1 MCLTYQAALRG
12 CRCAAVVRTCRLQ
25 VSCTVSC
32 SVPSQC
38 LADIVEP
45 AFCLF
50 SCKCRWSCSA
60 FDACS
65 VAVPVASV
73 VFVVVDAGIGAA
85 VAVTLVLFLGLGM
98 FLSASLAR

>member
-1 MCLTYQAALRG
+1 MSLLFAYSHVNVVGLAL
-12 CRCAAVVRTCRLQ
+12 
-25 VSCTVSC
+25 
-32 SVPSQC
+32 
-38 LADIVEP
+38 
-45 AFCLF
+45 
-50 SCKCRWSCSA
+50 A

-85 VAVTLVLFLGLGM
+85 DAVTLVLFLGLGM